1 MANDIAKSNSAN
13 AIKHGTV
20 VLSASPHTG
29 YFRKEPLSTDAY
41 VVNIPLIAA
50 IEGKYTERFDDPN
63 YYHGATAIDGGTA
76 PE

>member
-20 VLSASPHTG
+20 VLSASPCTG

-41 VVNIPLIAA
+41 VVNTPLIAA

-63 YYHGATAIDGGTA
+63 YYHGATAIDGGAA

>member
-20 VLSASPHTG
+20 VFSASPRTG
-29 YFRKEPLSTDAY
+29 LYQTQNSY

-50 IEGKYTERFDDPN
+50 IEGKYTERFDDPS
-63 YYHGATAIDGGTA
+63 YYHGATAIDGGAA